1 MKNDWSFRGLWKHTW
16 LLSNALYALYL
27 YVKWQSSRATV
38 CSSCVIGGGRGPW
51 RIVLIDFAAT
61 MNVLESDEDN
71 LWSLMP
77 RICQVLQEAE
87 SSIDTQQIEAYKQV
101 WRNIT

>member
-1 MKNDWSFRGLWKHTW
+1 M
-16 LLSNALYALYL
+16 
-27 YVKWQSSRATV
+27 
-38 CSSCVIGGGRGPW
+38 
-51 RIVLIDFAAT
+51 LIDFAAT